1 MKTLLI
7 AAATALFG
15 AAVITELTARL
26 WPDSYLALLLLAMVV
41 IFCCGLLNLRLAR
54 IGVPADAGRRQP
66 GNNRRQQGGGE
77 GGRKPRD
84 SRQRR
89 EGRGEGEGRRR
100 GGADRQSRG
109 NGREPA
115 PGRQRAPDD
124 SVPAGP
130 RETGT
135 VKWFNRSKGFG
146 FIIRESGEEIFVH
159 QRSIRSE
166 DSADGPRRP
175 NLKDGQ
181 RVAFSVS
188 DREKGKQA
196 DDVTIAENGAEDSR
210 AEDSGTAGSRTD
222 DSGGTAGGR
231 GSDG

>member
-26 WPDSYLALLLLAMVV
+26 WPDSYLALLLLSLLV

-54 IGVPADAGRRQP
+54 IGAAPAAGQRPASTRSD
-66 GNNRRQQGGGE
+66 G
-77 GGRKPRD
+77 
-84 SRQRR
+84 SQRR
-89 EGRGEGEGRRR
+89 DDRSAAARERPAGNGPRR
-100 GGADRQSRG
+100 GGPAPRGGDERRRASGRDRDRG
-109 NGREPA
+109 NGNGKPAEQPPA
-115 PGRQRAPDD
+115 PT
-124 SVPAGP
+124 GP

-166 DSADGPRRP
+166 AGDDGSRRP
-175 NLKDGQ
+175 SLKDGQ
-181 RVAFSVS
+181 RVEFSVS
-188 DREKGKQA
+188 EREKGKQA
-196 DDVTIAENGAEDSR
+196 DDVVAADG
-210 AEDSGTAGSRTD
+210 
-222 DSGGTAGGR
+222 GGTENA
-231 GSDG
+231 